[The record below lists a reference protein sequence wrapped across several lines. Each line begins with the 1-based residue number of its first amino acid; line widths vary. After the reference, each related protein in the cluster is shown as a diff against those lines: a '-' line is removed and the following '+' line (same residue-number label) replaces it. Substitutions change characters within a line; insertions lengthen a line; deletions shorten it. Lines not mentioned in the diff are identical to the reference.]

1 MKISYLHVIFRKVAV
16 CFRKYAVRFG
26 CFDAR
31 LCCDRAIGCHHR
43 SYVDDYNWYVK
54 FFVDVEIVPTLYPTF
69 LRLKLLIALIC
80 RDLNCGYNFRNC
92 TLVAN
97 VILCTVNQDNG

>member
-1 MKISYLHVIFRKVAV
+1 MKISYLHVIFREVAV
-16 CFRKYAVRFG
+16 CFRKHAVRFG

-31 LCCDRAIGCHHR
+31 LCCDRAIDCYHQ

-80 RDLNCGYNFRNC
+80 RFLNCGYNFRNC
-92 TLVAN
+92 NLVAN
-97 VILCTVNQDNG
+97 VISLHRQSR